1 MSIVYNGGMW
11 TVALIWALFCGYIWA
26 LNGPKWA
33 YKAVHIIA
41 ILVIVAALLLPET
54 HVFRVRIIE
63 GLQWWKWALAILIPV
78 FGYAALVRWIKK
90 KADAR
95 HDP

>member
-1 MSIVYNGGMW
+1 MSILYGGGMW
-11 TVALIWALFCGYIWA
+11 TVALIWGVSCGYVWA

-33 YKAVHIIA
+33 YKALFLLAIVA
-41 ILVIVAALLLPET
+41 ILGALALPEM
-54 HVFRVRIIE
+54 HMYRVRIVE
-63 GLQWWKWALAILIPV
+63 GLHWWKWALAVMIPV
-78 FGYAALVRWIKK
+78 VGYGLLVRFIKK

>member
-1 MSIVYNGGMW
+1 MSILYNGGMW
-11 TVALIWALFCGYIWA
+11 TVAVILGLSFGYIWA

-33 YKAVHIIA
+33 YKAVLILAA
-41 ILVIVAALLLPET
+41 IVVLAALLLPEA
-54 HVFRVRIIE
+54 HVFRLRIVE
-63 GLQWWKWALAILIPV
+63 GLHWWKWAVAIGIPV
-78 FGYAALVRWIKK
+78 VGYGLLVRWIKK